1 MTRVLGEKGWERVWV
16 EQHVQKLQDR
26 ILHSS
31 EGEVNGQCDCKVGSK
46 HGRSKSE
53 AQSQE
58 GMSSTHVACSK

>member
-1 MTRVLGEKGWERVWV
+1 MG
-16 EQHVQKLQDR
+16 QHVQKLQDR